1 MTKKMG
7 PVLETEDP
15 PQGGR
20 EADAGSQAGDRK
32 PGTPEVEGAE
42 GMLIG

>member
-1 MTKKMG
+1 MTSVK
-7 PVLETEDP
+7 TEDP
-15 PQGGR
+15 PQGVR
-20 EADAGSQAGDRK
+20 EAYAGSQEGDRK